1 MVLLDGNKLSAIIRK
16 EIAARVIDYCGK
28 ELRPPHLAAILV
40 GNNPASQAYVR
51 NKIKACEEVGF
62 ASTLIKRPETITQVE
77 LIELVRELNINDEID
92 GYIVQLPLPRHINEE
107 EVNLVIDPSKDV
119 DGFHPNNFGRMALG
133 LPSFLPATP
142 MGIMIMLERYQI
154 QTDGKHCVVLG
165 RSNIVGTP
173 IALLMSKKTKPGNAT
188 VTIAH
193 SRTENIA
200 ELTRSAQIIIAA
212 LGIPFFIKEDMVSQ
226 GAVIIDVGIN
236 KIEDAS
242 NPKGYRLVGDVDF
255 EKVKNKCSAI
265 TPVPG
270 GVGPMTITALL
281 ENTWKA
287 FKNKFEN

>member
-1 MVLLDGNKLSAIIRK
+1 MILLDGNKLSAVIRK
-16 EIAARVIDYCGK
+16 EIAQKVIDFCGN
-28 ELRPPHLAAILV
+28 EHRPPHLAAVLV

-62 ASTLIKRPETITQVE
+62 ASTLIKKPENITQEE
-77 LIELVRELNINDEID
+77 LIDIVHQLNQDPLLD

-107 EVNLVIDPSKDV
+107 EINLAIDPSKDV

-133 LPSFLPATP
+133 MPSFLPATP
-142 MGIMIMLERYQI
+142 MGIMMMLDRYQI
-154 QTDGKHCVVLG
+154 PTDGKHCVVLG

-173 IALLMSKKTKPGNAT
+173 ISLLMSKKSKPGNAT

-193 SRTENIA
+193 SRTQNLA
-200 ELTRSAQIIIAA
+200 DMTRSAQIIIAA
-212 LGIPFFIKEDMVSQ
+212 LGIPHFLKEDMVSP
-226 GAVIIDVGIN
+226 GTCVIDVGIN
-236 KIEDAS
+236 KIEDAT

-255 EKVKNKCSAI
+255 ENVKHKCSAI

-281 ENTWKA
+281 ENTWRAYREK
-287 FKNKFEN
+287 K

>member
-1 MVLLDGNKLSAIIRK
+1 MILLDGNKLSAVIRK
-16 EIAARVIDYCGK
+16 EIAIRVIDFCGK
-28 ELRPPHLAAILV
+28 EHRPPHLAAVLV

-62 ASTLIKRPETITQVE
+62 ASTLVKKPENITQEE
-77 LIELVRELNINDEID
+77 LIEIVHQLNEDPLLD

-107 EVNLVIDPSKDV
+107 EINLAIDPNKDV

-133 LPSFLPATP
+133 MSSFLPATP
-142 MGIMIMLERYQI
+142 MGIMMMLDRYQI
-154 QTDGKHCVVLG
+154 PTDGKHCVVLG

-173 IALLMSKKTKPGNAT
+173 ISLLMSKKSKPGNAT

-193 SRTENIA
+193 SRTQNLA
-200 ELTRSAQIIIAA
+200 EMTRSAQIIIAA
-212 LGIPFFIKEDMVSQ
+212 LGIPHFLKEDMVSP
-226 GAVIIDVGIN
+226 GTCVIDVGIN
-236 KIEDAS
+236 KIDDAT

-255 EKVKNKCSAI
+255 EKVKHKCSAI

-281 ENTWKA
+281 ENTWRA
-287 FKNKFEN
+287 FREKK